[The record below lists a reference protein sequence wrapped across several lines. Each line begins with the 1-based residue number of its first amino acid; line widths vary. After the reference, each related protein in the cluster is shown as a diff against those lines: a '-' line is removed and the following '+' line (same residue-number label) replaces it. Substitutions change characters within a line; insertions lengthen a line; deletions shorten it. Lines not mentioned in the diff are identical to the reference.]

1 MTNKESRPLVRAE
14 AMPSVRLRRCQVSDL
29 GIVKCPISASSK
41 SDLDKNDSK
50 AYCGRGVGRSEP
62 GSGSRRRNIQSV
74 WKTLDRRSRHSA
86 QSPAFIGRT
95 LQGGPESL
103 QKTGKALASF
113 RALRVNGLFYGKTF
127 TPFSGTRNRTCT
139 ASTLSCRNTPSEAGA
154 RPANRLRW
162 KQAIPPLPTTG

>member
-1 MTNKESRPLVRAE
+1 
-14 AMPSVRLRRCQVSDL
+14 MPSVRPRHCQVSDL
-29 GIVKCPISASSK
+29 GIVKNPISVSSK

-50 AYCGRGVGRSEP
+50 AYCGRDVGRSEP
-62 GSGSRRRNIQSV
+62 GSGGRKRNIRSV
-74 WKTLDRRSRHSA
+74 WKTLDRRSRRSA
-86 QSPAFIGRT
+86 QSPGFIGRT

-113 RALRVNGLFYGKTF
+113 RALRVNEPFYGKAF
-127 TPFSGTRNRTCT
+127 TPFSGTRSRTCT